1 VERCRALADA
11 HPYMTARSRL
21 VAAIN
26 KELGDRQL
34 VWFGTRGDDVE
45 SAGEIEQLTCAFS
58 LINTYSRR
66 STVAGLSLEDLSG
79 ERVDLD
85 VFDLDD
91 HPRDAPVG
99 ELRQALLRALA
110 RPSAVFTYRPS
121 AFLSAVTFAR
131 RDYTSYLGLFSGQQ
145 QAFEHKPWV
154 ETAVAELGLPQ
165 IPWRYVADSDRGDVL
180 RQLRDGPVV
189 LRRSRTTGGVGLTR
203 LDDEQHLESLWPD
216 EDEAF
221 VSVAPFLADTIPLNV
236 SGVVWRDG
244 GVTVHPVSVQ
254 LIGIESLTKRNF
266 GYCGNDFAAV
276 TALGEK
282 LVEEIE
288 RSVILIGE
296 WLGRQSYLGAFG
308 VDFLV
313 SDGVALFTEVNPR
326 FQGSTH
332 LSTEISVELGLG
344 CLLLEHIAAFL
355 GIDRRQ
361 TPSLWDI
368 ARSAPPRAHLVL
380 HSNAGAPRSLD
391 PGAFVDAF
399 ADTGS
404 LVRADVLTRPDLRTD
419 PAATVAR
426 FTVDRQVTE
435 CGFDL
440 ASDISAAIDSAMRC
454 VELPAAPGST
464 GYL

>member
-1 VERCRALADA
+1 
-11 HPYMTARSRL
+11 
-21 VAAIN
+21 
-26 KELGDRQL
+26 
-34 VWFGTRGDDVE
+34 
-45 SAGEIEQLTCAFS
+45 
-58 LINTYSRR
+58 
-66 STVAGLSLEDLSG
+66 
-79 ERVDLD
+79 
-85 VFDLDD
+85 
-91 HPRDAPVG
+91 
-99 ELRQALLRALA
+99 
-110 RPSAVFTYRPS
+110 
-121 AFLSAVTFAR
+121 
-131 RDYTSYLGLFSGQQ
+131 
-145 QAFEHKPWV
+145 
-154 ETAVAELGLPQ
+154 
-165 IPWRYVADSDRGDVL
+165 
-180 RQLRDGPVV
+180 
-189 LRRSRTTGGVGLTR
+189 
-203 LDDEQHLESLWPD
+203 LESLWPD